1 MAVERFDVVV
11 IGAGFAGITAARELS
26 HRGHSVL
33 VVEARDRVGGRT
45 WLDDRLGH
53 RLEIGGTW
61 VHWIQ
66 PHVWAEMARYD
77 IGVVPGPTPI
87 RAHWLADGQRH
98 TGTPDQ
104 LTALIDKGMTLST
117 ADALTYFPRPYEPLA
132 GPDLESIDMLS
143 MRERIAALGLTAVE
157 TDLVDGM
164 WSTNFNARTE
174 HGAYTQGL
182 HWCALSAGS
191 WPLMFE
197 ACATFKLAGGT
208 ARLLAAMLDDAAV
221 EVRLDTL
228 VTHVR
233 QDDAGAVV
241 TTANGKE
248 IGAGAVVVTAPLNVL
263 GTIDF
268 EPPLSQTKRSAATQ
282 GQASSGLKAW
292 ARLRGEYDP
301 FVALAPGYAPLTLAQ
316 VDRVGDGETIVV
328 LFGPDA
334 AALDG
339 NEREAVQAALRQWLP
354 DAEVIEAAS
363 HDWVSDPLSGETWPM
378 LRPGQLTGALA
389 ELQRP
394 EGRIILAGSDYASGW
409 RGFIDGAIESG
420 LRAAHLVHSPSGE
433 QSRASVSGAWDV
445 REPST
450 SVSV

>member
-1 MAVERFDVVV
+1 MTLERFDAVV

-33 VVEARDRVGGRT
+33 IVEARDRIGGRT
-45 WLDDRLGH
+45 WLDERLG
-53 RLEIGGTW
+53 RPLEIGGTW

-66 PHVWAEMARYD
+66 PHVWAEMARYGV
-77 IGVVPGPTPI
+77 GVVPGPTPT
-87 RAHWLADGQRH
+87 RAHWVADGERH
-98 TGTPDQ
+98 TGTPEQ

-117 ADALTYFPRPYEPLA
+117 ADALEHFPRPYEPLA
-132 GPDLESIDMLS
+132 GPDLESVDMLS
-143 MRERIAALGLTAVE
+143 MRERIESLGLTAAE

-164 WSTNFNARTE
+164 WSTNFNAPTAQ
-174 HGAYTQGL
+174 GAYTQGL

-208 ARLLAAMLDDAAV
+208 TRLLQAMLDDAAV
-221 EVRLDTL
+221 DLRLETP

-241 TTANGKE
+241 TVANGDE
-248 IGAGAVVVTAPLNVL
+248 VAAAAVVVTTPLNVL
-263 GTIDF
+263 GAIDF
-268 EPPLSQTKRSAATQ
+268 DPPLSDTKRFATTQ

-301 FVALAPGYAPLTLAQ
+301 FIALAPSTEALTLAQ
-316 VDRVGDGETIVV
+316 VDRVGDGQTLVV
-328 LFGPDA
+328 VFGPDA
-334 AALDG
+334 ARLDG
-339 NEREAVQAALRQWLP
+339 NKPKAVQAALRQWLP
-354 DAEVIEAAS
+354 DAEVIDVAS
-363 HDWVSDPLSGETWPM
+363 HDWVSDPFSGETWPM

-394 EGRIILAGSDYASGW
+394 EGRIVLAGSDYASGW
-409 RGFIDGAIESG
+409 MGFIDGAIESG
-420 LRAAHLVHSPSGE
+420 LRAARLLDSMSGD
-433 QSRASVSGAWDV
+433 R
-445 REPST
+445 
-450 SVSV
+450 

>member
-1 MAVERFDVVV
+1 MAIERFDVVV
-11 IGAGFAGITAARELS
+11 IGAGFAGITAARDLS
-26 HRGHSVL
+26 HRGNSVL
-33 VVEARDRVGGRT
+33 VVEARDRIGGRT
-45 WLDDRLGH
+45 WLDERLG
-53 RLEIGGTW
+53 RPLEIGGTW

-66 PHVWAEMARYD
+66 PHVWAEMTRYG
-77 IGVVPGPTPI
+77 IEVLPGPAPT
-87 RAHWLADGQRH
+87 RAHWVADGQRH
-98 TGTPDQ
+98 TGTPEQ
-104 LTALIDKGMTLST
+104 LTALLDKGMTLST
-117 ADALTYFPRPYEPLA
+117 ADALHYFPRPYEPLA

-143 MRERIAALGLTAVE
+143 MRERIESLGLTSAE

-164 WSTNFNARTE
+164 WSTNFNAPTQ

-182 HWCALSAGS
+182 RWCAVSAGNWS
-191 WPLMFE
+191 LMFE

-208 ARLLAAMLDDAAV
+208 TRLLEAMLDDAAV
-221 EVRLDTL
+221 DVRLETH

-241 TTANGKE
+241 TIAGGDEITA
-248 IGAGAVVVTAPLNVL
+248 AAVVVTTPLNVL
-263 GTIDF
+263 GTIEFD
-268 EPPLSQTKRSAATQ
+268 PPLSETKRSAAAR
-282 GQASSGLKAW
+282 GQASSGVKAW

-301 FVALAPGYAPLTLAQ
+301 FVALAPSTSPLTLAQ
-316 VDRVGDGETIVV
+316 VDHVGDGETMVV

-354 DAEVIEAAS
+354 DVEVIEAAS

-394 EGRIILAGSDYASGW
+394 EGRIVLAGSDYASGW
-409 RGFIDGAIESG
+409 MGFIDGAIESG
-420 LRAAHLVHSPSGE
+420 LRAAHLLDHLSE
-433 QSRASVSGAWDV
+433 DR
-445 REPST
+445 
-450 SVSV
+450 